1 MGLQKRE
8 VQTAAILRRL
18 PGPAAAVI
26 TRITVAL
33 QRDTGKIKTFLS
45 PNDGCGRPTTGQH
58 NAAKRA
64 SYLF

>member
-8 VQTAAILRRL
+8 VQTAAILGRL

-33 QRDTGKIKTFLS
+33 QRDTDKIKAFYCPLPFLLACIIK
-45 PNDGCGRPTTGQH
+45 N
-58 NAAKRA
+58 
-64 SYLF
+64 